1 MQPPELRVVTLVVAL
16 TAFGAW
22 GCANGTASSEGSG
35 GATGSGGS
43 GSGGATGTGGSE
55 TGGAT
60 GTGGGATSGGTGTG
74 GSGSGGSSTTGTGG
88 AATGGVTG
96 SGGSGKGGAAGAG
109 GATGQGGSGATGQ
122 GGGSGSGSGAGGA
135 AGGSSKGGGGGG
147 AGGTGT
153 GGSATGGAGTGGS
166 GTGGTATGG
175 AAGASDP
182 CGPTNTAT
190 VPLPTIPSGTFDV
203 TSYGA
208 VGDNKTDNTKTIQAA
223 LTAAQNAGG
232 GTVVVPSGTFLSGPI
247 VIGSSTNLQLA
258 SGATLRMLPMA
269 SYPSPPPV
277 FISSSGTT
285 HDIAITGSGTIDGQ
299 GQDWWDAFSAD
310 SSITRPQEVSL
321 GKVTRVQISGIK
333 LTNSPEEHIWVK
345 GDTDVTITGIT
356 ISTLAVSGKSAPKNT
371 DGVDVTATGMFFCNN
386 NIADGDD
393 NIAMGGSNLYIGYS
407 TFGVGHGCSIG
418 SITENGVSNVT
429 VDHLTMNGTTSG
441 IRMKSARDR
450 GGTVTGL
457 TYTNVTMTNVPTPVY
472 ITSYYPTLPTDP
484 TTDTA
489 MAVTSTTPYWQNI
502 TIKNLTATGATQAGI
517 LWGLPEAKISNVTF
531 DNVKIS
537 AQSGMEI
544 FHASGVTFTNG
555 SSVTPKSGAAVTTYD
570 AAVTGITTTAY

>member
-1 MQPPELRVVTLVVAL
+1 MKAPRLRAVALVTAL
-16 TAFGAW
+16 TALIGA
-22 GCANGTASSEGSG
+22 GCSNGGGSSGEGSG
-35 GATGSGGS
+35 GSTGSGGSQTGGASGTGGSGSGGASGTGGS
-43 GSGGATGTGGSE
+43 GSGGATGTGGASTTGTGGAGTA

-60 GTGGGATSGGTGTG
+60 GTGGAGKGGSGGTSIG
-74 GSGSGGSSTTGTGG
+74 GAGGGTGG
-88 AATGGVTG
+88 AGQG
-96 SGGSGKGGAAGAG
+96 G
-109 GATGQGGSGATGQ
+109 GATGRGGS
-122 GGGSGSGSGAGGA
+122 
-135 AGGSSKGGGGGG
+135 
-147 AGGTGT
+147 
-153 GGSATGGAGTGGS
+153 GGSATGGAAGAPTQGGSGGATGGGS
-166 GTGGTATGG
+166 GTGGSGMGGASTGTGG
-175 AAGASDP
+175 AAGAGDP
-182 CGPTNTAT
+182 CGSSNGAT

-203 TSYGA
+203 TTYGA
-208 VGDNKTDNTKTIQAA
+208 KGDNATDNTTAIQAA
-223 LTAAQNAGG
+223 LTAAQSAGG
-232 GTVVVPSGTFLSGPI
+232 GTVNVPSGTFLSGPI
-247 VIGSSTNLQLA
+247 VIGSGTNLQLA
-258 SGATLRMLPMA
+258 SGATLKMLPMA
-269 SYPSPPPV
+269 SYPTPGTA
-277 FISSSGTT
+277 FITSSGST

-299 GQDWWDAFSAD
+299 GQDWWTAFASD
-310 SSITRPQEVSL
+310 SSTTRPQEVSL

-345 GDTDVTITGIT
+345 SDTNVTITGIT
-356 ISTLAVSGKSAPKNT
+356 ISTLAVSGKAEPKNT

-386 NIADGDD
+386 NVADGDD
-393 NIAMGGSNLYIGYS
+393 NIAMGGTNLYIGYS

-418 SITENGVSNVT
+418 SITESGVSNVT

-457 TYTNVTMTNVPTPVY
+457 TYSNITMTNVPTPVY

-502 TIKNLTATGATQAGI
+502 TLKNVTATGATQAGI

-537 AQSGMEI
+537 ATSGMEI
-544 FHASGVTFTNG
+544 YHATGVSFTDG

-570 AAVTGITTTAY
+570 ATVSGITTTAH